1 MSTIISLVSYPFL
14 PARLGGQ
21 KGIALFYKYFSR
33 HCRLLCITTQK
44 NDPAAAEGYQVI
56 NSISDSPLRY
66 INFFLLFPIS
76 SKIKKEKAGH
86 FILEHPY
93 YGWLGIL
100 LKKTT
105 HAKMVV
111 HAHNIEYTRW
121 KSLSK
126 PWWPI
131 LKWYE
136 KQTMCVADYVFF
148 KTSQDREHA
157 AAMFGLHPEKTV
169 VITYGIEWNSIPAE
183 KDILASQQKL
193 QQIHHLDP
201 GTRIFLFNGS
211 LDYAPNLQAVKTIL
225 DIINPL
231 LMENNLVYKII
242 ICGRGLPAE
251 MNELKAYADKH
262 IIYAGFVDDIA
273 VYFRGADVFI
283 NPVTDGGGIKTKL
296 VEALGYNL
304 NVVSTESGAMGVPV
318 ELTGTKMKVL
328 KDDDW
333 NGFAK
338 AMGEELSH
346 NPVPGSFFEHF
357 YWENIAAK
365 AYGFING
372 NNKY

>member
-14 PARLGGQ
+14 PAKLGGQ
-21 KGIALFYKYFSR
+21 KGIALFNKYFSR

-56 NSISDSPLRY
+56 NTISNSSLRY
-66 INFFLLFPIS
+66 INFFLLFSIRR
-76 SKIKKEKAGH
+76 KINKEKASH

-100 LKKTT
+100 LKNTT
-105 HAKMVV
+105 HAKMVL

-121 KSLSK
+121 KSLGK

-136 KQTMCVADYVFF
+136 RQTMRAANYIFF
-148 KTSQDREHA
+148 KTSQDLEHA
-157 AAMFGLHPEKTV
+157 VDAFSLDSKKTA
-169 VITYGIEWNSIPAE
+169 VITYGIEWNGIPAE
-183 KDILASQQKL
+183 KDVFAAKLKL
-193 QQIHHLDP
+193 QQLHNIVP
-201 GTRIFLFNGS
+201 GRRIFLFNGS
-211 LDYAPNLQAVKTIL
+211 LDYGPNLQAVKTIV
-225 DIINPL
+225 DIINPRL
-231 LMENNLVYKII
+231 LETGLAYKII

-262 IIYAGFVDDIA
+262 IIYAGFVDDISI
-273 VYFRGADVFI
+273 YFKGVDVFI

-304 NVVSTESGAMGVPV
+304 NAVSTESGAIGVPTA
-318 ELTGTKMKVL
+318 LAGAKMKVL

-333 NGFAK
+333 SGFSR
-338 AMGEELSH
+338 AMGEALPDD
-346 NPVPGSFFEHF
+346 PVPQSFFEHF
-357 YWENIAAK
+357 YWENIATK
-365 AYGFING
+365 AYNFIN
-372 NNKY
+372 NDNR